1 MELPDTLTA
10 RVGFV
15 MQLALLRVQ
24 RAGEAALAELSL
36 RDHEYGLLALLEN
49 GPVARQHELGAVLGM
64 DRTTTAKVV
73 RSLVGRGLVVRHP
86 APGDSRALV
95 LTLTPEGDRLRAAAA
110 AALERCDDE
119 FLAPLPTGE
128 RERLHATLR
137 RLAR

>member
-1 MELPDTLTA
+1 
-10 RVGFV
+10 
-15 MQLALLRVQ
+15 
-24 RAGEAALAELSL
+24 
-36 RDHEYGLLALLEN
+36 LLALLEN

-73 RSLVGRGLVVRHP
+73 RSLVGRGLVVRDP

-95 LTLTPEGDRLRAAAA
+95 LALTPEGDRLRAAAA
-110 AALERCDDE
+110 AVLERCDDE

>member
-24 RAGEAALAELSL
+24 RTGEAALAELSL
-36 RDHEYGLLALLEN
+36 RGHEYGLLALLEN

-73 RSLVGRGLVVRHP
+73 RVPFYDPDKTRPRS
-86 APGDSRALV
+86 
-95 LTLTPEGDRLRAAAA
+95 
-110 AALERCDDE
+110 
-119 FLAPLPTGE
+119 
-128 RERLHATLR
+128 
-137 RLAR
+137 